1 MTNRAVRIAGRVV
14 AVSLA
19 LALLGAVA
27 PATANTTTNST
38 PLQHDVDRLH
48 ALGVTGV
55 FARLDTGHGVE
66 VARSGVAD
74 LDTRRPVPRDPYLR
88 IGSTTKTY
96 VAVVV
101 LQLVAEGRLSLSDP
115 VERWL
120 PGVVAGN
127 GNDGRTVTVRQ
138 LLQHTSGLRNYTQ
151 DLVSNYVTPET
162 YRQERWRTYTPGEL
176 VAMAMSEPPSDTT
189 WAYSNTNY
197 VLAGMLIEAVTGH
210 GWEREVQDR
219 IIRPLGL
226 RHTRTP
232 GTWPFLPAPHATNY
246 QQFTEGGPLVDT
258 TIAVRGLDSG
268 ADGSMVSKAGD
279 LNAFFAALIR
289 GRLLPP
295 AQLAQMRQM
304 VAIPDGNGYPS
315 GSGDGL
321 GLFYRPLSCGGGY
334 WGHGGNGFGYTI
346 EPAVSDDGSRRITVS
361 LFTGTIDRDAIAAR
375 AGALNSL
382 IDRAICG

>member
-19 LALLGAVA
+19 LTLLGAVA
-27 PATANTTTNST
+27 PATAATNPT
-38 PLQHDVDRLH
+38 PLQRDVDRLH
-48 ALGVTGV
+48 TLGVTGV
-55 FARLDTGHGVE
+55 LARLETAHGVE

-88 IGSTTKTY
+88 IGSATKTY

-120 PGVVAGN
+120 PRVVAGN

-138 LLQHTSGLRNYTQ
+138 LLQHTSGLYNYTET
-151 DLVSNYVTPET
+151 LVFDYVTPET
-162 YRQERWRTYTPGEL
+162 YRRERWRTYTPGEL
-176 VAMAMSEPPSDTT
+176 VAMAMSESPTATT

-210 GWEREVQDR
+210 GWEREVHDR
-219 IIRPLGL
+219 ILRPLGL

-232 GTWPFLPAPHATNY
+232 GSWPFLPAPHATNY

-258 TIAVRGLDSG
+258 TIAIRGLDSG
-268 ADGSMVSKAGD
+268 ADGSMVSTAGD
-279 LNAFFAALIR
+279 LNAFFAALVR

-295 AQLAQMRQM
+295 AQLAEMRHL
-304 VAIPDGNGYPS
+304 VAIPEGNGYPP

-346 EPAVSDDGSRRITVS
+346 QPAVNEDGSRRLTVS
-361 LFTGTIDRDAIAAR
+361 LFTGTIDQDAIAAR
-375 AGALNSL
+375 ADALNSL
-382 IDRAICG
+382 IDRAMCG